1 MAYTN
6 ITKRKLVQPVTYEE
20 GYTHLRLDFGDD
32 DGLVNRLIRTATN
45 LAENYIEKDI
55 AKTECTLTVEDFYS
69 DTIRIDEGNFLSAI
83 SVYADGEEVLDS
95 YVVRVYHNYF
105 TVTFTTPI
113 MANDLV
119 VKFYTGF
126 DEDEAPED
134 IKAAIL
140 IKLAELYDIDRSG
153 YVMNNYKATGAF
165 ETILNYHK
173 PIRFR

>member
-1 MAYTN
+1 MSYTT

-32 DGLVNRLIRTATN
+32 DGLVNRLIKTATQ

-69 DTIRIDEGNFLSAI
+69 DTLMVNEGNFLSGI
-83 SVYADGEEVLDS
+83 SVFADGEEVVDN
-95 YVVRVYHNYF
+95 YTIRVYHNYF
-105 TVTFTTPI
+105 TVTFSTPI
-113 MANDLV
+113 MADSLV
-119 VKFYTGF
+119 FKFYTGF
-126 DEDEAPED
+126 NEDEAPED

-153 YVMNNYKATGAF
+153 YVMSNYKTTGAF

-173 PIRFR
+173 PIRFK